1 MRPDVAVVTPTL
13 RRPEGLER
21 ALRSVFAQ
29 VSVADRLREI
39 VVADNDPA
47 ASARPV
53 IEALRDLSPVPLVYA
68 HAPVPGVATARN
80 TALSATEAPLVA
92 FLDDDEAAEPGWLEA
107 LIAVQEKTGA
117 DVVFGPI
124 TGKAPDGS
132 GPAQAYLDRFFGR
145 EGPNVSG
152 SIDHVYGSGNSLMVR
167 ATALPGAAPFDT
179 DADHTGGE
187 DDALFRELRARNGR
201 FAWAADA
208 WVMEYAPA
216 HRATLAYAYRRAF
229 AYGQGPSQTAVAER
243 RPLAV
248 LRWMVIGAGQ
258 AAVYGAAAGL
268 MWLLRRPGRF
278 AMTDRAVRG
287 LGKVLWM
294 DAFAPALYGRHTAKR
309 EAVSR
314 PGAG

>member
-21 ALRSVFAQ
+21 ALRSVFTQ
-29 VSVADRLREI
+29 VGVADRLREI
-39 VVADNDPA
+39 VVADNDPE

-53 IEALRDLSPVPLVYA
+53 IEALRPVSPVPLVYA

-80 TALSATEAPLVA
+80 TALSATEAPLIA
-92 FLDDDEAAEPGWLEA
+92 FLDDDEAAEPGWLQA
-107 LIAVQEKTGA
+107 LIAVQARTAA

-124 TGKAPDGS
+124 TGKAPEGA
-132 GPAQAYLDRFFGR
+132 GPAQDYLDRFFGR

-152 SIDHVYGSGNSLMVR
+152 SIERVYGSGNSLMVR

-208 WVMEYAPA
+208 WVTEYAPA

-268 MWLLRRPGRF
+268 LWLLRKPGRF

-294 DAFAPALYGRHTAKR
+294 DAFAPALYGRHTAR
-309 EAVSR
+309 R
-314 PGAG
+314 AGLSPPDAG